1 MRDRGRRRGRGE
13 VEAVDEKDG
22 GRRGGGAKREMGDEK
37 VKGRKGMGRQKRD
50 GGREREEGEG
60 EGGCWWGMGEGCYYL
75 VIASIS
81 ASNYKPPAK
90 EDFSRTPRLE
100 LKRRPSR

>member
-1 MRDRGRRRGRGE
+1 ME
-13 VEAVDEKDG
+13 EG
-22 GRRGGGAKREMGDEK
+22 GGGGAKREMGDEK

-50 GGREREEGEG
+50 GGREREEG